1 MKNRFKILFLFFSL
15 FQANALVAQYQLI
28 KVNGN
33 IIVTTP
39 KPLLFLQ
46 VIIAAMLI
54 FRFQEALFYMK
65 MTSNSG

>member
-33 IIVTTP
+33 YCYNT
-39 KPLLFLQ
+39 
-46 VIIAAMLI
+46 
-54 FRFQEALFYMK
+54 EAHFYFYRL
-65 MTSNSG
+65 